1 MWDSIYKL
9 PNDFSNFW
17 DAHFINKAQILFFL
31 FLLYLFGYYS
41 SKLLVNRNILKWGI
55 FIFFFLP
62 FLISIFHSKQ
72 IIFILPVALGILKG
86 LFIGNASFNPFGAF
100 EGLMDFF
107 LSVKYRRGKVELQ
120 QKYEEAEEILRKAKE
135 YENQTRSS
143 ARDQASAKEQF
154 REEMKH
160 ERERQEREAKKR
172 RESGSDSYTYE
183 DETGCRSKSHNNT
196 SEEPPKKEKKTS
208 AGQDNPSLKK
218 TEAKKDTRSPRE
230 VLGLGA
236 KFTQI
241 ELKKAR
247 NGALM
252 RCHSDKWAD
261 KPKSIQIIME
271 EETKKINWAYDKLK
285 NLYFL

>member
-1 MWDSIYKL
+1 MWDSIYRL

-17 DAHFINKAQILFFL
+17 DAHFINKAQILFLL

-62 FLISIFHSKQ
+62 FLISIFHSQQ

-120 QKYEEAEEILRKAKE
+120 QKYEEAEEILRKAKQ
-135 YENQTRSS
+135 YENQARSS
-143 ARDQASAKEQF
+143 AHEQASSKEQF
-154 REEMKH
+154 KEEMKR
-160 ERERQEREAKKR
+160 ERERQEREAKKNTR
-172 RESGSDSYTYE
+172 RSNSHE
-183 DETGCRSKSHNNT
+183 DEMRWQNGYRSKPHKEA
-196 SEEPPKKEKKTS
+196 SEEPPKYEKQESYQKQTS
-208 AGQDNPSLKK
+208 SKSEPEVEEDK
-218 TEAKKDTRSPRE
+218 RSPRE

-236 KFTQI
+236 SFTKV

-247 NGALM
+247 NEAM
-252 RCHSDKWAD
+252 QRCHIDKWRG
-261 KPKSIQIIME
+261 KPKALQKQME
-271 EETKKINWAYDKLK
+271 EETKKINWAYEKLK
-285 NLYFL
+285 

>member
-107 LSVKYRRGKVELQ
+107 LSVKYRRGKVALQ
-120 QKYEEAEEILRKAKE
+120 QKYEEAEEILRKAKQ
-135 YENQTRSS
+135 YENQARSF
-143 ARDQASAKEQF
+143 AHEQAISKEQF
-154 REEMKH
+154 REEMKR
-160 ERERQEREAKKR
+160 ERERQEREARAQSENTERASSSEKQKPKP
-172 RESGSDSYTYE
+172 
-183 DETGCRSKSHNNT
+183 ET
-196 SEEPPKKEKKTS
+196 EK
-208 AGQDNPSLKK
+208 DL
-218 TEAKKDTRSPRE
+218 RSPRDI
-230 VLGLGA
+230 LGLGQE
-236 KFTQI
+236 FTPA

-247 NGALM
+247 NTALM
-252 RCHSDKWAD
+252 RCHTDKWAD
-261 KPKSIQIIME
+261 KPKAMQKVME
-271 EETKKINWAYDKLK
+271 EETKKINWAYEKLK
-285 NLYFL
+285 